1 MLKKPGH
8 KDLTQGQ
15 VSSPKPPHSVRVT
28 MGSYNQTSSEAELS
42 PVTEPSELSPAWS
55 GDQAGLLPEGK
66 EEGRVWGKRQ
76 RDV

>member
-15 VSSPKPPHSVRVT
+15 VSSPKSLHSVRVT
-28 MGSYNQTSSEAELS
+28 MGSYNQTSSEAVVWRPSWAS
-42 PVTEPSELSPAWS
+42 PRGKRGGQS
-55 GDQAGLLPEGK
+55 GGG
-66 EEGRVWGKRQ
+66 GKRQ